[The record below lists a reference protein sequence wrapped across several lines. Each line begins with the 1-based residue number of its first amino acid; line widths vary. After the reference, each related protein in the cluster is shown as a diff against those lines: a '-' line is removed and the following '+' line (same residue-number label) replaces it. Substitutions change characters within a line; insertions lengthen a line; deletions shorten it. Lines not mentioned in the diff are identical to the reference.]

1 MKVYTVGQI
10 NNYIKNII
18 TQDYILK
25 SLAIRGEVSNCKYHS
40 LGHIYFSLKDET
52 GSIPAVMFKT
62 DRASGLK
69 FELKDGQSV
78 ECIGKVSVY
87 ERDGRYQLYVNK
99 IENVGEG
106 KLYEDLLKLKNKL
119 NEEGLFDPD
128 LKKDIPAYP
137 KRVGIVT
144 ASTGAAIQDIK
155 NIAARRNPYVELI
168 LCPAKVQGEG
178 AADTIVAAIKRLDD
192 MGLDT
197 LIVGRGGGSSEDL
210 WAFNEE
216 KVVRAIFE
224 AKTPIITGIGHE
236 VDFTLSDYASDRRA
250 PTPSAAAELAIPDVM
265 ALLQGLDKQ
274 QNRLYQAVMRNIN
287 SAKYKLE
294 KYEAVLESKSP
305 VRRLRDNEYRL
316 SELYER
322 IKLAI
327 DKKLDVASNSL
338 SLYTTRIHA
347 MSPTAKLIGGFGY
360 IETDGKSVD
369 TVSMLKEGD
378 KLNITLHDGQ
388 INTVVEGIN
397 ING

>member
-1 MKVYTVGQI
+1 M
-10 NNYIKNII
+10 
-18 TQDYILK
+18 
-25 SLAIRGEVSNCKYHS
+25 
-40 LGHIYFSLKDET
+40 
-52 GSIPAVMFKT
+52 
-62 DRASGLK
+62 
-69 FELKDGQSV
+69 
-78 ECIGKVSVY
+78 
-87 ERDGRYQLYVNK
+87 
-99 IENVGEG
+99 
-106 KLYEDLLKLKNKL
+106 
-119 NEEGLFDPD
+119 FDPD